1 MKSTTVARNYAE
13 ALFLA
18 AEAHGGDAAERYGRL
33 MEAVAGAVAA
43 DERIAMVLES
53 PRVAKATKGQL
64 LARALGGVAPAEF
77 VRFLQAVVR
86 RGRQGLLSEIA
97 QQYHGLLDV
106 KFNRVHA
113 GVILTHP
120 PDDELSKQI
129 TERLAR
135 AIGKE
140 VRAHFRADRAIL
152 GGIVVRVG
160 DRIFD
165 GSMRRK
171 LNVLRRKMLTGE

>member
-1 MKSTTVARNYAE
+1 
-13 ALFLA
+13 
-18 AEAHGGDAAERYGRL
+18 

-43 DERIAMVLES
+43 EERIAIVLES
-53 PRVAKATKGQL
+53 PRVAKATKSQL
-64 LARALGGVAPAEF
+64 LERALGDVAPAEF

-97 QQYHGLLDV
+97 QQYDGLLDV

-113 GVILTHP
+113 GVILTHQ
-120 PDDELSKQI
+120 PDQELSKQI

-140 VRAHFRADRAIL
+140 VRAHFRADRGIL

-165 GSMRRK
+165 GSIRRK

>member
-1 MKSTTVARNYAE
+1 MSDTLSFGSWVKQRRK
-13 ALFLA
+13 ALDLTQQ
-18 AEAHGGDAAERYGRL
+18 D
-33 MEAVAGAVAA
+33 
-43 DERIAMVLES
+43 
-53 PRVAKATKGQL
+53 
-64 LARALGGVAPAEF
+64 LARF
-77 VRFLQAVVR
+77 VGCSESAILKFESGKR
-86 RGRQGLLSEIA
+86 R
-97 QQYHGLLDV
+97 
-106 KFNRVHA
+106 
-113 GVILTHP
+113 P
-120 PDDELSKQI
+120 SKQI

>member
-1 MKSTTVARNYAE
+1 M
-13 ALFLA
+13 
-18 AEAHGGDAAERYGRL
+18 
-33 MEAVAGAVAA
+33 
-43 DERIAMVLES
+43 
-53 PRVAKATKGQL
+53 
-64 LARALGGVAPAEF
+64 
-77 VRFLQAVVR
+77 
-86 RGRQGLLSEIA
+86 
-97 QQYHGLLDV
+97 
-106 KFNRVHA
+106 HA